1 MKLILKIVAAIL
13 LVAVAAYG
21 INWQLSKNKGTMQQ
35 EIELSRTRNTF
46 VPVKVATVEKKSFKE
61 DFTVNGTFQPSKEV
75 TIVSDVNGKIT
86 KLNFDDGSYVQAG
99 NILLTVDNELLRND
113 LELSELDLEKAG
125 RDLQRMEN
133 LLGKG
138 GVTEVQVEEAKL
150 RVNNLKVK
158 IKSLKKRLNDTYV
171 KAPIS
176 GIISQNKVEN
186 GSYLAPGT
194 PVANIVN
201 VSTIFLNAYLTE
213 AQVVTVRKGQKV
225 EVTADVFQGKK
236 LVGTVHLVDVKADES
251 KRFRVEIAVENPSG
265 TALKAG
271 MNGKGRFVAGEK
283 VAALTVP
290 REAFAG
296 STSDG
301 EVFVVT
307 NGDKAT
313 LRKVEAGETF
323 GNMVEILSGL
333 QEGETVVL
341 TGQINLK
348 DGATVKVI
356 Q

>member
-13 LVAVAAYG
+13 LIGAIAYG
-21 INWQLSKNKGTMQQ
+21 ISWQLSKNKGTMQQ
-35 EIELSRTRNTF
+35 EIELSRTSNTF

-75 TIVSDVNGKIT
+75 TLVSDVSGKIT

-99 NILLTVDNELLRND
+99 NTLLTVDNELIQND

-125 RDLQRMEN
+125 KDLQRMEN

-150 RVNNLKVK
+150 RSNNLKVK
-158 IKSLKKRLNDTYV
+158 IKSLKKRLSDTYV

-201 VSTIFLNAYLTE
+201 VSTIFLNVYLTE
-213 AQVVTVRKGQKV
+213 AQVVTARKGQKV
-225 EVTADVFQGKK
+225 EVTADVYQGKK
-236 LVGTVHLVDVKADES
+236 FTGTVNLVDVKADES
-251 KRFRVEIAVENPSG
+251 KRFRVEIAIDNPSG
-265 TALKAG
+265 AMLKAG
-271 MNGKGRFVAGEK
+271 MNGKARFVAGEK
-283 VAALTVP
+283 VAALTIP

-301 EVFVVT
+301 EVYVVD
-307 NGDKAT
+307 GSKAV

-323 GNMVEILSGL
+323 DNMVEIFAGL
-333 QEGETVVL
+333 REGETVVL
-341 TGQINLK
+341 TGQINLTN
-348 DGATVKVI
+348 GATVKVI
-356 Q
+356 K